1 MLRRFFFTFSSAPW
15 PLLREP
21 QLSFVK
27 DGPEELRPSLDGQ
40 SGVSGQRA
48 KEAPVFKKEPEGAD
62 WQHPAA
68 LSRGSMGKMVRSEK
82 EFELLWLLGWWVHPA
97 AAAPTKKDF
106 PLSNPPWIYSGGKNC
121 ARNWM
126 NRVEVA
132 QEGERGSWRCHWCLR
147 EAVIGSTS
155 YLLRA
160 HTVIT
165 LTTQR
170 IRLSVQTHPLPPGFF
185 HVPPPLLWQMIQTAR
200 RWLALLCKHVTPA
213 G

>member
-1 MLRRFFFTFSSAPW
+1 MAFTPRASALIRQGRTRRAQALIRWTEWSFGAACQRSPRVQEGAGGCWLTTPSSHEQGVDGKDGQVRERVWALVTAGLVSAPCSCSADKK
-15 PLLREP
+15 R
-21 QLSFVK
+21 LSTFQ
-27 DGPEELRPSLDGQ
+27 PSLNLI
-40 SGVSGQRA
+40 R
-48 KEAPVFKKEPEGAD
+48 
-62 WQHPAA
+62 
-68 LSRGSMGKMVRSEK
+68 
-82 EFELLWLLGWWVHPA
+82 
-97 AAAPTKKDF
+97 
-106 PLSNPPWIYSGGKNC
+106 GKNC

-132 QEGERGSWRCHWCLR
+132 QEGERGSWRCHWCLH